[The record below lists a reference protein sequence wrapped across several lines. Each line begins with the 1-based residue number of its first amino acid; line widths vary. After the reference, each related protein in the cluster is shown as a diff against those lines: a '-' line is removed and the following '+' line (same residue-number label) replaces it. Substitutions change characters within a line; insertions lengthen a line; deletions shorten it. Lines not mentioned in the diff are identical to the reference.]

1 MDYEYLDSPPLS
13 PLESTLASL
22 DKDRLV
28 LLECPGDIVLD
39 TYLAQLYAAA
49 RKLNI
54 RLRHRS
60 KYDTATQVCIS
71 VHDKGESN
79 D

>member
-1 MDYEYLDSPPLS
+1 MEYEYLDSPPPT

-28 LLECPGDIVLD
+28 LLEVPGDIVVN
-39 TYLAQLYAAA
+39 TYLSQIYAAA
-49 RKLNI
+49 RKLNL

-60 KYDTATQVCIS
+60 KYDTLTQVCIII
-71 VHDKGESN
+71 HEKEESN